1 MIPGLLQLLAFQG
14 VGELLARFVVPI
26 VPGPVLGLVAL
37 LAWLRLR
44 GRVGVGLDAVAGAF
58 SRHLGLL
65 FVPAAVGVVTF
76 LPLLRGHLAALL
88 LALLASVLAT
98 IATSAWLLQTLS
110 RDPADDP
117 ADDPD
122 RPPAGRDPG
131 SPPTGPRA

>member
-14 VGELLARFVVPI
+14 IGELLARFVVPI

-44 GRVGVGLDAVAGAF
+44 GRVGDGLDAVAGAF
-58 SRHLGLL
+58 ARHLGLL

-98 IATSAWLLQTLS
+98 IATSAWLLKTLS
-110 RDPADDP
+110 RDLD
-117 ADDPD
+117 DDPD
-122 RPPAGRDPG
+122 RPPAGHDRG
-131 SPPTGPRA
+131 GPPTGTRP

>member
-14 VGELLARFVVPI
+14 IGELLARFVVPI

-76 LPLLRGHLAALL
+76 LPLLRGHLAALM

-98 IATSAWLLQTLS
+98 IATSAWLLKTLS
-110 RDPADDP
+110 RNPDDE
-117 ADDPD
+117 PD
-122 RPPAGRDPG
+122 RPPPERDPRG
-131 SPPTGPRA
+131 PPTEPRT